1 MLRCTNCDSER
12 IQKAAFAL
20 PSLGCR
26 PSNRCRSA
34 FAHPTNLLGSL
45 AEGFS
50 AGLGEMAKVLLPMAM
65 ASSGSNPGEVRI
77 QQYRDRQECDVIVV
91 VRDREMVFQ
100 LPDYDQAVK
109 WAGMECRAYKI
120 PENFKT

>member
-1 MLRCTNCDSER
+1 
-12 IQKAAFAL
+12 
-20 PSLGCR
+20 
-26 PSNRCRSA
+26 
-34 FAHPTNLLGSL
+34 L

-50 AGLGEMAKVLLPMAM
+50 PGLGEMAKVVLPMAM